1 MPITWWRYDRTASL
15 HDRVRFH
22 VWRALILGVIV
33 GLILW
38 SYPGGVIF
46 ALAYGPISA
55 GMDELRRR
63 HQLKRG
69 G

>member
-1 MPITWWRYDRTASL
+1 M
-15 HDRVRFH
+15 RFH